1 MSGDV
6 VNLRRARKAKEREA
20 AADAAA
26 ENRLRFGKSKA
37 QRTLETK
44 IAALDDRRFVAHRRD
59 PAAPPISDL
68 SRDPSRDPSHDPADD

>member
-6 VNLRRARKAKEREA
+6 VNLRRARKAKVREA

-44 IAALDDRRFVAHRRD
+44 IASLDDRRFAAHRRD
-59 PAAPPISDL
+59 PGAPPISDL
-68 SRDPSRDPSHDPADD
+68 SRDPSHDPADD